1 MHRALLL
8 VAGWIAKGHDVWRA
22 RVARL
27 RPLSLHVAVLEEK
40 VRRQTVEIDLLR
52 SRLGRVAPRHRP
64 HYRKAERLDI
74 LWHAERY
81 RLSIEKLARLFV
93 VSESTILNWRRDA
106 RGETSRLLDVRHP
119 ANRLPD
125 FVADLARR
133 IRRDWPGWGTR
144 RIAGILMRMGIQV
157 SRTSVQ
163 AFLRRPWRPS
173 KPSVQPVVRA
183 GHVVAKY
190 PGHLW
195 FIDFTKVGNAL
206 RSVFVGAVIDGYSRK
221 VLAVGV
227 WPQEPTARFAVRLLR
242 EAIAAAGVVP
252 KWIVTDH
259 GKQFTSEPLTR
270 ALARRGILR
279 RYGRIHRHGSLAL
292 IERLWRSFKV
302 EYAGRLVLY
311 RPVKGIERS
320 LARYAT
326 WFNAHRPHQ
335 GLGQRTPDEVHHGT
349 STRATSI
356 PLRAVLDARTLDGDL
371 HLPVLR
377 LRAVA

>member
-27 RPLSLHVAVLEEK
+27 RPLSVQIAALEE
-40 VRRQTVEIDLLR
+40 RLRQRTVERDLLQG
-52 SRLGRVAPRHRP
+52 RLGRVAPRHRP
-64 HYRKAERLDI
+64 HYRRAERLDI
-74 LWHAERY
+74 LWHAEGCK
-81 RLSIEKLARLFV
+81 LSVEKTARMFV
-93 VSESTILNWRRDA
+93 VSVGSILNWRRDA
-106 RGETSRLLDVRHP
+106 RAGTPHLLDVRHP

-144 RIAGILMRMGIQV
+144 RIAGILLRMGIQV

-173 KPSVQPVVRA
+173 KPSALPRVRA

-195 FIDFTKVGNAL
+195 FIDFTRVGNAL
-206 RSVFVGAVIDGYSRK
+206 RSVFVGAVTDGYSRK

-227 WPQEPTARFAVRLLR
+227 WPQEPTALFAVRLLR
-242 EAIAAAGVVP
+242 EAIANAGVVP
-252 KWIVTDH
+252 KWFVTDH
-259 GKQFTSEPLTR
+259 GKQFTSELFTR
-270 ALARRGILR
+270 ALARRGIRR
-279 RYGRIHRHGSLAL
+279 RYGKVHRHGSLSL
-292 IERLWRSFKV
+292 IERFWKSFKL
-302 EYAGRLVLY
+302 EYAGRFVLY
-311 RPVKGIERS
+311 RPVSSIERS
-320 LARYAT
+320 LATYAR
-326 WFNAHRPHQ
+326 WFNEHRPHQ
-335 GLGQRTPDEVHHGT
+335 GLGQLTPDEVHYGT
-349 STRATSI
+349 STRAKSV
-356 PLRAVLDARTLDGDL
+356 PLRAVLEAEPLAGDR
-371 HLPVLR
+371 HVPVFR